1 MTRRLPMSDQVG
13 VDNPVDA
20 VDKPPMTDHVCHG
33 FSRQN
38 PGTLRTYPQ
47 PAEAICG
54 HVDDDSMEFRK
65 EGPRENPKPGP
76 DCEGSDHGIPPNCPP
91 GSTVVCDNPM
101 QTPTRTRMVLLGDRE
116 APDHQTAATDTQ
128 DRRSRLHGTVP
139 IPPGALKG
147 RQEAQDLRPRHPFAW
162 IQAGKTSVFGLK
174 KEEPDVRP
182 RPCWRT

>member
-76 DCEGSDHGIPPNCPP
+76 DCEGSDRGSPPELPA
-91 GSTVVCDNPM
+91 
-101 QTPTRTRMVLLGDRE
+101 RF
-116 APDHQTAATDTQ
+116 
-128 DRRSRLHGTVP
+128 DRRLRQPHADSDP
-139 IPPGALKG
+139 NPDGALG
-147 RQEAQDLRPRHPFAW
+147 GPGGA
-162 IQAGKTSVFGLK
+162 
-174 KEEPDVRP
+174 
-182 RPCWRT
+182 